1 MIYSEEKKR
10 EIFYSRRLKLS
21 KKTKILKEKNPKKE
35 KKVGK
40 KSIKTPIIF
49 ALLVGFAVC
58 AFGVVMSSSVS
69 AKKALDS
76 YFHQEMETKHEAF
89 LIALTQRG
97 ERLFSSLT
105 LLIENPTFLEDIDE
119 YINTRKGENK

>member
-58 AFGVVMSSSVS
+58 ATDGLRTLENVKVGGIRIVIDNKEFI
-69 AKKALDS
+69 LRN
-76 YFHQEMETKHEAF
+76 HTNF
-89 LIALTQRG
+89 L
-97 ERLFSSLT
+97 
-105 LLIENPTFLEDIDE
+105 LLEIISD
-119 YINTRKGENK
+119 YI